1 MKERLILLVPLL
13 LVSTEES
20 VYGFSVNHHHFRIR
34 HLSFSSLE
42 KQSSSSLFSVERRDD
57 DIQGE
62 PSQARK
68 TRQAKENKLSKRFAT
83 GEELK
88 NLRLDLESL
97 RHNLQ
102 WAEAL
107 KDEVRIESLQKAIK
121 NGENRDPDFM
131 YKKAVKLIA
140 QAKTMKDA
148 SSEEKSA
155 FFEKWTTVAAAAR
168 ACLPQ
173 FNLEGLWVGK

>member
-1 MKERLILLVPLL
+1 MKEGLFILVPLL

-20 VYGFSVNHHHFRIR
+20 VYGFSANYHGIR
-34 HLSFSSLE
+34 HLSFSPLQ
-42 KQSSSSLFSVERRDD
+42 KQISTSLFSLERRDD
-57 DIQGE
+57 DVQGE
-62 PSQARK
+62 PSQTRK
-68 TRQAKENKLSKRFAT
+68 TRLAKENKLSKRFAT

-131 YKKAVKLIA
+131 YKKPLKLIA
-140 QAKTMKDA
+140 QAKTMNDA

-155 FFEKWTTVAAAAR
+155 FFEKWATVAAAAR

-173 FNLEGLWVGK
+173 FNLDGLWVGK